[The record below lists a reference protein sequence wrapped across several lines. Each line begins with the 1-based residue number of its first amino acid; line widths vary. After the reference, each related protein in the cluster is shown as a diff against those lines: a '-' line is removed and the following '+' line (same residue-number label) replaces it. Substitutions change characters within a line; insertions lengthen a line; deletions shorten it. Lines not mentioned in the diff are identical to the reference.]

1 MLKFLVSISAVAF
14 ASTATSAG
22 VDLDMF
28 ETRLALQALAI
39 QRMCTEAHPESASQ
53 LEKNLNADSS
63 LPPTTKA
70 KIKAFRTATDP
81 YIKGIVEGAYIMAF
95 DKDMLDA
102 TCDAFSKPLK

>member
-1 MLKFLVSISAVAF
+1 VLKFLVLMSAVVF
-14 ASTATSAG
+14 TSTATSAS

-28 ETRLALQALAI
+28 ETRSALQVLAI

-53 LEKNLNADSS
+53 VEKNLNADSS
-63 LPPTTKA
+63 MPPTIKA
-70 KIKAFRTATDP
+70 KMKAFRTATDP